1 MESLY
6 FGYRHGVLHAEAL
19 SLPSL
24 AKEFGTPL
32 YVYSLACLE
41 NTFKGFKDAFQGQ
54 NALIAYSVKANSNQ
68 SIIAA
73 FSKLGAGADV
83 VSEGELRRS
92 LCAGIPGE
100 RIVFSGVGKT
110 GDELEAGLR
119 AGVHQFN
126 LESESQLR
134 LLSEIAEQVGRV
146 ARVAIRVNPDVDAGT
161 HDKIA
166 TGRKADKFGVP
177 IQEASALYELA
188 GRLPGV
194 DTVGVDLHIG
204 SQLTDLGPFRVAFLK
219 LAELIRQIGAQGHHV
234 KQIDLGGGLG
244 VCYEDEKPPSVG
256 SYAELVKETLG
267 EFGCQI
273 ILEPGRALVAGAG
286 ILLCKVVEVKGRPEQ
301 RFVIVDAAMNDLLRP
316 ALYDAWHLIKP
327 VVQPKNGCS
336 LEVVDVVGPVC
347 ESGDILGRS
356 RKLPKQTSGDLLAIC
371 SVGAYGSVMSSSYNS
386 RPPAAEIL
394 VSEAKSFAI
403 RPRQTLDKLI
413 DQDRLP
419 DWLFYNRD
427 DLLKESR

>member
-73 FSKLGAGADV
+73 FPKLGAGADV

-177 IQEASALYELA
+177 IQEAGALYELA

-194 DTVGVDLHIG
+194 DTVGGIG
-204 SQLTDLGPFRVAFLK
+204 VHWFVEARRRGQ
-219 LAELIRQIGAQGHHV
+219 
-234 KQIDLGGGLG
+234 
-244 VCYEDEKPPSVG
+244 
-256 SYAELVKETLG
+256 
-267 EFGCQI
+267 
-273 ILEPGRALVAGAG
+273 PGDGAG
-286 ILLCKVVEVKGRPEQ
+286 RLDADHEVQIADQKCVEQNAR
-301 RFVIVDAAMNDLLRP
+301 R
-316 ALYDAWHLIKP
+316 
-327 VVQPKNGCS
+327 
-336 LEVVDVVGPVC
+336 
-347 ESGDILGRS
+347 GDGE
-356 RKLPKQTSGDLLAIC
+356 P
-371 SVGAYGSVMSSSYNS
+371 
-386 RPPAAEIL
+386 
-394 VSEAKSFAI
+394 
-403 RPRQTLDKLI
+403 
-413 DQDRLP
+413 
-419 DWLFYNRD
+419 
-427 DLLKESR
+427 